1 MQSFYFLGIAGTAMG
16 SVAAALAKLGYTV
29 YGADHQ
35 VYPPMSDYLKENGI
49 VYTEGYSPDDIIK
62 TQPDVIV
69 VGNAIA
75 RGNPA
80 LEYAL
85 NEHMTLI
92 AMPEIIRTYLIGRN
106 TSVVIAGTHGKTT
119 TASLTAWLFE
129 SAGLEPGYLIGGVP
143 RNFTQSC
150 RAVPEHRNNTKSGFF
165 VSEGDEYDSAFF
177 DKRSKFLHYS
187 PDIAVINNIEFDH
200 ADIFHS
206 LEDVKRTFRHFARI
220 IPQNGVLLIAADEE
234 NSHNV
239 AEGVPTKVE
248 TFGISSAA
256 DWRAVDIRYTPT
268 GTDFLLKREE
278 QIIGEFHLPMAG
290 EHNLKNAVA
299 AIACALHA
307 GADVELLKVG
317 LPKYLP
323 PKRRMEVLKETNG
336 ITLIDDFGHHP
347 TAIRET
353 LAAIKQN
360 YPGRRIVAC
369 FEPRSNTTTRNIF
382 QKDLEDCFTDAEVVM
397 IGALNRPERYSDS
410 ERLDTEAI
418 ARHVRRSG
426 KVAYAVPVQHGR
438 GNEWGELIGEC
449 LLKTVEN
456 GDVVVMLSNG
466 DFGGLREILPKILD
480 ERASVLL

>member
-16 SVAAALAKLGYTV
+16 SVAVALAKLGYTV

-35 VYPPMSDYLKENGI
+35 VYPPMSDYLKDNGI
-49 VYTEGYSPDDIIK
+49 VYTEGYTADDIIK
-62 TQPDVIV
+62 TQPDIIV
-69 VGNAIA
+69 VGNAIS

-80 LEYAL
+80 LEHAL

-119 TASLTAWLFE
+119 TASMTAWLFE

-150 RAVPEHRNNTKSGFF
+150 RAVPKDRNDTKRGFF

-206 LEDVKRTFRHFARI
+206 LDDVKRTFKHFARI

-234 NSHNV
+234 NSHDV
-239 AEGVPTKVE
+239 AEGVPTRVE
-248 TFGISSAA
+248 TFGVSSAA
-256 DWRAVDIRYTPT
+256 DWRAENINYTAT
-268 GTDFLLKREE
+268 GTDFLLKRED
-278 QIIGEFHLPMAG
+278 IRVGEFHLPMAG
-290 EHNLKNAVA
+290 EHNLKNAIA
-299 AIACALHA
+299 AIACAIHA
-307 GADVELLKVG
+307 GADVELLKEG
-317 LPKYLP
+317 LKNFLP
-323 PKRRMEVLKETNG
+323 PKRRMEVLKEIDG

-353 LAAIKQN
+353 LAAVKQN
-360 YPGRRIVAC
+360 YPGQRIVAA

-382 QKDLEDCFTDAEVVM
+382 QQELEDCFKDADVIA

-418 ARHVRRSG
+418 ARRARRNG
-426 KVAYAVPVQHGR
+426 KIAYAVPNNHGKS
-438 GNEWGELIGEC
+438 GNWGELVSEF
-449 LLKTVEN
+449 LLKNVRS
-456 GDVVVMLSNG
+456 GDVIVLLSNG
-466 DFGGLREILPKILD
+466 DFGGLRAILSEKLEEIF
-480 ERASVLL
+480 AVS

>member
-16 SVAAALAKLGYTV
+16 SVAVAMAKLGYTV
-29 YGADHQ
+29 YGSDHQ
-35 VYPPMSDYLKENGI
+35 VYPPMSDYLEANNI
-49 VYTEGYSPDDIIK
+49 LYTNGYSAEDLIAKNPDI
-62 TQPDVIV
+62 VV

-119 TASLTAWLFE
+119 TASMTAWLFE

-150 RAVPEHRNNTKSGFF
+150 RAVSDSRNNTKTGFF

-206 LEDVKRTFRHFARI
+206 LDDVKRTFKHFARI
-220 IPQNGVLLIAADEE
+220 IPQNGVLLIPADEE
-234 NSHNV
+234 NSHDV
-239 AEGVPTKVE
+239 AEGVPTNVQ
-248 TFGISSAA
+248 TFGLSHAA
-256 DWRAVDIRYTPT
+256 DWRAENIKYTAH
-268 GTDFLLKREE
+268 GTDFLLKRGDDDL
-278 QIIGEFHLPMAG
+278 GEFHLPMAG

-299 AIACALHA
+299 ALACAIHA
-307 GADVELLKVG
+307 GADVELLKAG
-317 LPKYLP
+317 LSKFLP
-323 PKRRMEVLKETNG
+323 PKRRMEVVHEIGG
-336 ITLIDDFGHHP
+336 ITVIDDFGHHP

-353 LAAIKQN
+353 LGAVKQN
-360 YPGRRIVAC
+360 YPGRRIIAC
-369 FEPRSNTTTRNIF
+369 FEPRSNTTTQNIF
-382 QKDLEDCFTDAEVVM
+382 QQELEDCFEDA
-397 IGALNRPERYSDS
+397 D
-410 ERLDTEAI
+410 AI
-418 ARHVRRSG
+418 V
-426 KVAYAVPVQHGR
+426 
-438 GNEWGELIGEC
+438 
-449 LLKTVEN
+449 
-456 GDVVVMLSNG
+456 
-466 DFGGLREILPKILD
+466 
-480 ERASVLL
+480 